1 MGESADSLAGHFF
14 KVRITE
20 ADEYDL
26 VGEFIS
32 LAD

>member
-1 MGESADSLAGHFF
+1 MGESADNLVGRFF

-26 VGEFIS
+26 VGDFVTFV
-32 LAD
+32 D